1 MNQPLFVI
9 LNGGE
14 AVGKGTQKQKLVDLY
29 PDAIQVR
36 EPGGTPEAE
45 IIRLALLEKDDTLD
59 ERIEKINQVLAVEHL
74 EPITRDY
81 LLKAKAEMQKNGLN
95 GNAEAY
101 LYAASRAESNQKVVK
116 TALENHQI
124 VLGDRSVAC
133 SMAYQGYARG
143 VGMDFVWELNQP
155 TLENAMP
162 QLEIFLNLPLEET
175 QKRLAGRVEKQDRLD
190 LESKDFHQ
198 KVRQGYL
205 DYYENYCPYP
215 YVILD
220 ASGTVEE
227 VHEKIK
233 ETIENFQT
241 KACQ

>member
-14 AVGKGTQKQKLVDLY
+14 AVGKGTQKQKLLELY
-29 PDAIQVR
+29 PDAVQVR

-45 IIRLALLEKDDTLD
+45 IIRNVLLEKDATL
-59 ERIEKINQVLAVEHL
+59 EQRIEQIDNVLAVKTIEL
-74 EPITRDY
+74 ITADY
-81 LLKAKAEMQKNGLN
+81 LQKAKKEMNKNGLN
-95 GNAEAY
+95 GVAEGY
-101 LYAASRAESNQKVVK
+101 LYAASRAESNQKVVRP
-116 TALENHQI
+116 ALQNNQVI
-124 VLGDRSVAC
+124 LGDRSVAC

-155 TLENAMP
+155 TLEGAMP
-162 QLEIFLNLPLEET
+162 HLEIFLNLPLDET

-190 LESKDFHQ
+190 LESEEFHQ

-205 DYYENYCPYP
+205 DYYEHYCSYP

-220 ASGTVEE
+220 ASGTIEE

-233 ETIENFQT
+233 ETIATFQKT
-241 KACQ
+241 TR